1 MDQGQLLQ
9 RFYKA
14 GLCLAIGGFVI
25 LGCTTHPTTTSENLT
40 HICEPTNPAGRL
52 IVSNRQI
59 SLTVADIEVAIDQ
72 VQNILAEFDGYVDQ
86 EQPQAYGSTEANFV
100 VRLPKERFN
109 EATQHIKMVG
119 EKVNNERA
127 IGQDITEQYA
137 HLKAQLCDL
146 EEEAIALRQRIA
158 RNQAD
163 HLFAQLTDLESE
175 IEFMRGKI
183 VYRDERLALATL
195 TLILVVE

>member
-1 MDQGQLLQ
+1 MDEGRLLQ
-9 RFYKA
+9 RLIKA
-14 GLCLAIGGFVI
+14 ALCISIVLIVTTQCTPGLA
-25 LGCTTHPTTTSENLT
+25 TTPETLKLDCKPS
-40 HICEPTNPAGRL
+40 NPAGRL

-59 SLTVADIEVAIDQ
+59 SLTVADIKVAIDQ
-72 VQNILAEFDGYVDQ
+72 VQNIIAEFDGYVDQ
-86 EQPQAYGSTEANFV
+86 EQPQAYGSTEANFA

-137 HLKAQLCDL
+137 LLKTQLCEL
-146 EEEAIALRQRIA
+146 EEEAITLRQRIA

>member
-1 MDQGQLLQ
+1 MLQ
-9 RFYKA
+9 RLIKA
-14 GLCLAIGGFVI
+14 ALCISIVLIVTTQCTPGLA
-25 LGCTTHPTTTSENLT
+25 TTPETLKLD
-40 HICEPTNPAGRL
+40 CEPSNPAERL
-52 IVSNRQI
+52 IVSDRHLN
-59 SLTVADIEVAIDQ
+59 LTVANIEVAMDQ
-72 VQNILAEFDGYVDQ
+72 VQKIVAEFDGYVDQ
-86 EQPQAYGSTEANFV
+86 EQPQAYGSTEANFA

-137 HLKAQLCDL
+137 LLEKQLCEL
-146 EEEAIALRQRIA
+146 EEEAIAVRQGIA
-158 RNQAD
+158 RNQAG
-163 HLFAQLTDLESE
+163 HLNTQLADLESE

>member
-1 MDQGQLLQ
+1 
-9 RFYKA
+9 
-14 GLCLAIGGFVI
+14 
-25 LGCTTHPTTTSENLT
+25 
-40 HICEPTNPAGRL
+40 
-52 IVSNRQI
+52 
-59 SLTVADIEVAIDQ
+59 VANIEMAMDQ
-72 VQNILAEFDGYVDQ
+72 VQNIVAEFDGYVDQ

-137 HLKAQLCDL
+137 LLEKQLCEL
-146 EEEAIALRQRIA
+146 EEEAIAVRQGIA
-158 RNQAD
+158 RNQAG
-163 HLFAQLTDLESE
+163 HLNTQLTDLESE